1 MLIQA
6 SISPWVRGNQQE
18 ESSTRFQ
25 KVVDIPQRGFILLN
39 MFQDVKADDRI
50 NRIGPVAFTLCPGD
64 IEALNHKFFILS
76 EGILQKGEVLRLHV
90 GRDDEVSI
98 QKKLGDVTDPR
109 ADFQNS
115 SAQEGPEC

>member
-1 MLIQA
+1 
-6 SISPWVRGNQQE
+6 
-18 ESSTRFQ
+18 
-25 KVVDIPQRGFILLN
+25 

-50 NRIGPVAFTLCPGD
+50 NRIGPVAFYLRPGD

-90 GRDDEVSI
+90 GRDDEISV
-98 QKKLGDVTDPR
+98 QKKLGDVTDPG

-115 SAQEGPEC
+115 SAQEGSEF